1 MIQEPVDTQL
11 YLTAPAFDAYD
22 EGVLSAVLAEG
33 VACLL
38 ADVSHFVEAH
48 AEALERMIAL
58 ADAAECPLVVGGDD
72 SVALDLAKRFALD
85 GVHLM
90 GGPKQIEWARKQI
103 GTDSIVGYGAGVS
116 RHDAMIAAEGGA
128 DYVMLGPVAE
138 LDPELLKW
146 WQAVI
151 ETPLVVDCVS
161 DDLQTV
167 AGVADFAMVSSGVFD
182 GDAVAAVRGF
192 RAGLSA

>member
-1 MIQEPVDTQL
+1 
-11 YLTAPAFDAYD
+11 
-22 EGVLSAVLAEG
+22 
-33 VACLL
+33 
-38 ADVSHFVEAH
+38 
-48 AEALERMIAL
+48 
-58 ADAAECPLVVGGDD
+58 
-72 SVALDLAKRFALD
+72 
-85 GVHLM
+85 M

-167 AGVADFAMVSSGVFD
+167 AGVADFAMVSSGAFD

-192 RAGLSA
+192 RAELSA

>member
-48 AEALERMIAL
+48 AEALERMIAI

-85 GVHLM
+85 GVHLV
-90 GGPKQIEWARKQI
+90 GGPKQIGWARKQI
-103 GTDSIVGYGAGVS
+103 GTGSIV
-116 RHDAMIAAEGGA
+116 
-128 DYVMLGPVAE
+128 
-138 LDPELLKW
+138 
-146 WQAVI
+146 
-151 ETPLVVDCVS
+151 
-161 DDLQTV
+161 
-167 AGVADFAMVSSGVFD
+167 
-182 GDAVAAVRGF
+182 
-192 RAGLSA
+192 